1 LKKVPPLALIVVL
14 DVMARAQGARAAKN
28 APQDGNEKKT
38 MP

>member
-14 DVMARAQGARAAKN
+14 DVMARAAKN
-28 APQDGNEKKT
+28 APKDGNEKKT